1 MDKRDRA
8 GEGPWELSSGWAWN
22 KLSTVLP
29 LQYGKALT
37 AALRDGDGSHPVFGS
52 SGEVGR
58 HREAIAPVNSII
70 VGRKGSAGSVYFS
83 KQASWPIDTAYFTAG
98 SAAVD
103 IRFAYWFLIFRKL
116 GRLDQST
123 AIPSLSRDIYN
134 EQPIPLAPLP
144 EQRRIVERIDALFA
158 EIADGEA
165 ALAEARKGLDLF
177 RRALLKAAVT
187 GELTKDWREANVPN
201 ETGAELLAQIR
212 KRRPVAAWSP
222 RADLPKLPDAWV
234 WCAVIE
240 AGNVQ
245 LGRQRAPQHHAGDHM
260 RPYLRVANV
269 LENKLD
275 LTDVKQMNFTP
286 EEYKTFELRS
296 GDILLNEGQAPD
308 LLERPAIYRGEID
321 GCCFQK
327 TLIRFRAS
335 NEVLPEFAL
344 IVFRHYMRSGRFKKE
359 SRITTN
365 IGHLTQVRF
374 VVMEFPLPPLKEQ
387 EAIVA
392 LFSQLEGQADT
403 SLLNVTDLPLVKQSI
418 LKAAFEGRLVPQD
431 PADEPASALLARL
444 RRENNVTAPRRRA
457 AKNAVA

>member
-1 MDKRDRA
+1 
-8 GEGPWELSSGWAWN
+8 
-22 KLSTVLP
+22 
-29 LQYGKALT
+29 
-37 AALRDGDGSHPVFGS
+37 
-52 SGEVGR
+52 
-58 HREAIAPVNSII
+58 
-70 VGRKGSAGSVYFS
+70 
-83 KQASWPIDTAYFTAG
+83 
-98 SAAVD
+98 
-103 IRFAYWFLIFRKL
+103 
-116 GRLDQST
+116 
-123 AIPSLSRDIYN
+123 
-134 EQPIPLAPLP
+134 
-144 EQRRIVERIDALFA
+144 
-158 EIADGEA
+158 
-165 ALAEARKGLDLF
+165 
-177 RRALLKAAVT
+177 
-187 GELTKDWREANVPN
+187 
-201 ETGAELLAQIR
+201 
-212 KRRPVAAWSP
+212 
-222 RADLPKLPDAWV
+222 
-234 WCAVIE
+234 
-240 AGNVQ
+240 
-245 LGRQRAPQHHAGDHM
+245 M

-308 LLERPAIYRGEID
+308 LLGRPAIYRGEID

-444 RRENNVTAPRRRA
+444 RRENNMTAPRRRA
-457 AKNAVA
+457 AKNEVA